1 MAPAPSASQ
10 WLRGVV
16 KEVPS
21 GDTVVVMAGSASP
34 DPLQPPPAE
43 RRLTLSS
50 LVAPRMGRRDTRD
63 EPYAWQS
70 REFLRKLAIGQPCV
84 FRVDYVLEQAAT
96 RPAFGT
102 VFVNDGKENLGLAVV
117 SAGWAKVRTG
127 GGQQSPHY
135 AELEKAQAAA
145 EARGLGLW
153 AADRDAVAEAVRP
166 VGEADG
172 QGLLAS
178 VGKGKQVQA
187 VVDGVVSGSML
198 RVTLLPSLQ
207 QAAVLLAGVQCP
219 SMGRRPAAAAEGEEA
234 PAEAPQPEPF
244 AREAA
249 QLAAFR
255 FLNRDVRLTL
265 WGVSQFGMLVASVQ
279 GGEQDLG
286 DQLLKAGLGKV
297 AEWSLNM
304 MVTGGMR
311 LREAERAAKQ
321 ARIGAWV
328 NYVPAA
334 GASAKLSDTFEGT
347 VAEVVSG
354 DCLVV
359 RDKASSAER
368 RVNLSSVRAPRVGT
382 RDRAPEPWALEAKE
396 FLRQR
401 LIGKQVEVKLEY
413 TRKVAPQGPEGAL
426 VRGGEE
432 RLMTFGAVTLPD
444 ASGAADKVANVAELL
459 LARGLAQVVKH
470 RGDEERAGAYEALL
484 VAEEQAKQ
492 GKKGVFSSKE
502 PALPRLN
509 DLSAPGS
516 GARAKQH
523 LSFLQ
528 RAGKMTAVCE
538 HVMSGHRVKLY
549 VPSQGVTIA
558 FSPSSVRC
566 PARAQAAGGA
576 GSGRAEAEPFADEAF
591 AFTRSR
597 VLQHDCE
604 VGVDSVDKAGTFLGT
619 LRIGRLNLGVALLEE
634 GLAKLHPSFDPTRT
648 PGGRELVTA
657 QDKARRA
664 RLRVWE
670 KDDGSTAEA
679 AADAVG
685 GDQNAVPAERVR
697 VQVVVTEMRDSNAF
711 YVQMAEEPRLA
722 WLAEQLA
729 GLGLED
735 VPVGGLPRLGPG
747 DRCIA
752 RFSADGQFYR
762 ALVERAHT
770 ADPTAP
776 QYDVLFE
783 DFGNRERVKSKDL
796 RSCPPSLAAVP
807 PQAHL
812 AQLAFVKAPQLDA
825 EYGLE
830 AAQLLSDLLGDGKCI
845 AAFVEQRERQA
856 PPAGAKWG
864 ATAPPKLHLT
874 MLGTDGSI
882 EEGPNAQLLAAGLAR
897 FVPQPIAQGA
907 EEVVAALR
915 DAEEVARKR
924 RRGIWQYGDIDE
936 SDEEV

>member
-50 LVAPRMGRRDTRD
+50 LVAPRM
-63 EPYAWQS
+63 
-70 REFLRKLAIGQPCV
+70 PCV

-444 ASGAADKVANVAELL
+444 ASGAADKV
-459 LARGLAQVVKH
+459 VKH

-538 HVMSGHRVKLY
+538 H
-549 VPSQGVTIA
+549 GVTIA

-856 PPAGAKWG
+856 PPVGAKWG

-882 EEGPNAQLLAAGLAR
+882 E
-897 FVPQPIAQGA
+897 GA